1 MAGFFFSHL
10 SRQWRNRHPRAL
22 ALEDI
27 AKVFKIR
34 VAATDDGIAQLE
46 GGDVGARVDL
56 VGGVHCPW
64 RGAMGLRV
72 LDLECTGSA
81 LHRIGEALCA
91 LRREWHLYFEKVLW
105 RSIDFLKGLLAG
117 VWNGL
122 HVGG

>member
-1 MAGFFFSHL
+1 VLDHVVRKPVCEYL

-27 AKVFKIR
+27 AKVFKVR

-46 GGDVGARVDL
+46 GRDVGARVDL

-72 LDLECTGSA
+72 LD
-81 LHRIGEALCA
+81 
-91 LRREWHLYFEKVLW
+91 LYFEKVLW